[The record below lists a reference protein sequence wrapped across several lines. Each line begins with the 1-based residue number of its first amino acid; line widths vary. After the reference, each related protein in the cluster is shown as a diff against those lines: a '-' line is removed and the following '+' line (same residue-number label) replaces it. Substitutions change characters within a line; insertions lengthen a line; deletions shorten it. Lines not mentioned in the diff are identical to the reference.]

1 MKGVRMNH
9 IHVKSLSS
17 SSTETK
23 QAAVLAKALKQND
36 KTTVRDVLSN
46 MALSDL
52 QINAL
57 HDVFKRLK

>member
-1 MKGVRMNH
+1 MNQV
-9 IHVKSLSS
+9 HVKSLGSKD
-17 SSTETK
+17 TETR

-36 KTTVRDVLSN
+36 KAAVREVLSN
-46 MALSDL
+46 MTLSDL

>member
-1 MKGVRMNH
+1 MNQV
-9 IHVKSLSS
+9 HVKSLGST
-17 SSTETK
+17 STETK

-46 MALSDL
+46 MALSDM

>member
-1 MKGVRMNH
+1 MNQV
-9 IHVKSLSS
+9 HVKSLGTRA
-17 SSTETK
+17 TETK

-46 MALSDL
+46 MVLSDL

>member
-1 MKGVRMNH
+1 MNQV
-9 IHVKSLSS
+9 HVKSLGIP
-17 SSTETK
+17 STETK
-23 QAAVLAKALKQND
+23 QAAALAKALKQND

>member
-1 MKGVRMNH
+1 MNQVH
-9 IHVKSLSS
+9 LKSLGTRA
-17 SSTETK
+17 TETK

-36 KTTVRDVLSN
+36 KAAVREVLSN
-46 MALSDL
+46 MTLSDL

>member
-1 MKGVRMNH
+1 MNQV
-9 IHVKSLSS
+9 HVKSLGSS
-17 SSTETK
+17 RTETK

-36 KTTVRDVLSN
+36 KTTVRDILSN
-46 MALSDL
+46 MTLSDM

>member
-1 MKGVRMNH
+1 MNQV
-9 IHVKSLSS
+9 HVKSLGTRA
-17 SSTETK
+17 TETK

-36 KTTVRDVLSN
+36 KAAVREVLSN
-46 MALSDL
+46 MTLSDL

>member
-1 MKGVRMNH
+1 MNQV
-9 IHVKSLSS
+9 HVKSLGIP
-17 SSTETK
+17 STETK
-23 QAAVLAKALKQND
+23 QAAALALSLKQND